1 LEELL
6 KEVLSFVEGDARWWD
21 EAAQHVE
28 ELASSLPDAEKTKWD
43 LLAAVYHERAK
54 AHAELVG
61 SVRKRS
67 GG

>member
-1 LEELL
+1 MEELL

-28 ELASSLPDAEKTKWD
+28 ELTNGLPEAQQAKWQ
-43 LLAAVYHERAK
+43 LLVAVYHERAR
-54 AHAELVG
+54 AHTELVAR
-61 SVRKRS
+61 VRKRS

>member
-1 LEELL
+1 MEELV
-6 KEVLSFVEGDARWWD
+6 KEVLSFVEGDVRWWD

-28 ELASSLPDAEKTKWD
+28 ELASVLPESERTKWN

-54 AHAELVG
+54 AHTDLVG

-67 GG
+67 GL